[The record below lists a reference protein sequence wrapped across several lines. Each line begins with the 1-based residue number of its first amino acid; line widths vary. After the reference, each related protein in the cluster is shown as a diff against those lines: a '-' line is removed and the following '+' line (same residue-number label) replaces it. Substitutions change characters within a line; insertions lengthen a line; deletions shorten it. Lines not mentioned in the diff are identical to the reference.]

1 MPVTSLRRI
10 MTVALALLG
19 LAASPTPALASPSGG
34 GSGQGAPFDSG
45 PVRSSEEAV
54 RISVEAAAARV
65 APGADVPVAIVLD
78 FRPSWHAWSD
88 DRSLP
93 ASVARFDGAIH
104 TSVHVDTASIGA
116 GILRAAAAPTPMR
129 PGMPGPDGTA
139 AALVQWPAYAT
150 IEADV
155 GDGKKP
161 YAVFSEQAV
170 IFLPLVVAPDAPAG
184 QATLKGYVQLQACD
198 DSTCVAP
205 ADIPFTVSVT
215 VEPGATVG
223 APGPRFASFDPS
235 IFASIH
241 SGQRGAAAVRFDI
254 FGRTF
259 EIDPTGSGFLALLL
273 VAALG
278 GSLLNFTPC
287 VLPVI
292 PLKILSI
299 SRAAGHPRRCL
310 ALGVALSAGVVLF
323 WLALG
328 AAMSLIS
335 GFTSANQLFQ
345 YPLFTIGVGVVIA
358 VMALGMCGAFNVVL
372 PQRVYMVETK
382 QDTLPGAV
390 GFGVM
395 TAVLST
401 PCTAPLMGAAAAWA
415 VTESPA
421 TVLSVFGSIG
431 AGMALPYLIL
441 SAKPKLVDR
450 VPRSG
455 PASDALKTTMGLL
468 LLAAAAY
475 FVGSGLS
482 GAMVTAPDPPSTAYW
497 WVVAACA
504 IGAGCYMFARTMALA
519 KSIRTRMALGAA
531 SALIVAISVGVGVRM
546 TDKGPI
552 PWTYYTPER
561 FAEALA
567 RGDAVML
574 DFTAEWCLN
583 CKTLEKT
590 VLESSPVVARIA
602 KGGVVPMKV
611 DITGS
616 NDPGRAKL
624 KEAGRVTIPFLVVY
638 APSGAV
644 TLESD
649 LYTPT
654 QVVEAIDT
662 AVAGQPARR

>member
-1 MPVTSLRRI
+1 MAARPLRRI
-10 MTVALALLG
+10 AMAAGALWG
-19 LAASPTPALASPSGG
+19 LAVLLTSPATAGG
-34 GSGQGAPFDSG
+34 GQGSAFDSG
-45 PVRSSEEAV
+45 PVRSSEDAV
-54 RISVEAAAARV
+54 RATVEPAATRV
-65 APGADVPVAIVLD
+65 APGADLPVAIVLD
-78 FRPSWHAWSD
+78 FRPSWHAWAD
-88 DRSLP
+88 DRALP
-93 ASVARFDGAIH
+93 ESVARFDGAIH
-104 TSVHVDTASIGA
+104 TAVHVDRGAIGA
-116 GILRAAAAPTPMR
+116 GPLRATAAPAPMR
-129 PGMPGPDGTA
+129 PGMPPPDGTA
-139 AALVQWPAYAT
+139 AALVQWPAYST

-155 GDGKKP
+155 GDGRKP
-161 YAVFSEQAV
+161 YAVFSDRAV
-170 IFLPLVVAPDAPAG
+170 IYMPLVVAADAPSG
-184 QATLKGYVQLQACD
+184 PATISGYVQLQACD

-205 ADIPFTVSVT
+205 ADIPFSVT
-215 VEPGATVG
+215 VNVEQGATMG
-223 APGPRFASFDPS
+223 APGPLFANFDPA
-235 IFASIH
+235 IFAAIH
-241 SGQRGAAAVRFDI
+241 SGAPGDTAVRFDI

-259 EIDPTGSGFLALLL
+259 DIDPTGAGFLVLLAI
-273 VAALG
+273 AAVG

-323 WLALG
+323 WIALG

-358 VMALGMCGAFNVVL
+358 VMALGMCGAFNIVL

-441 SAKPKLVDR
+441 SAKPSLVER

-482 GAMVTAPDPPSTAYW
+482 GAMVTAPDPPSTMYW
-497 WVVAACA
+497 WAVAACA
-504 IGAGCYMFARTMALA
+504 IAAGGYMFARTMALA
-519 KSIRTRMALGAA
+519 KSVRNRVVLGGA
-531 SALIVAISVGVGVRM
+531 SALIVAVSVGVGVRM

-567 RGDAVML
+567 RGDTVML

-611 DITGS
+611 DITGN

-624 KEAGRVTIPFLVVY
+624 KDAGRVTIPFLVVY
-638 APSGAV
+638 SPNGTP

-649 LYTPT
+649 LYTPA
-654 QVVEAIDT
+654 QVVEAIDRAT
-662 AVAGQPARR
+662 ATK

>member
-1 MPVTSLRRI
+1 MAANPLMRI
-10 MTVALALLG
+10 VVAAGALWGLLAPLNPL
-19 LAASPTPALASPSGG
+19 LAAAGHQGG
-34 GSGQGAPFDSG
+34 AFDSG
-45 PVRSSEEAV
+45 PVRSSEDAV
-54 RISVEAAAARV
+54 RVTVEPAATRV
-65 APGADVPVAIVLD
+65 APGADLPVAIVLD
-78 FRPSWHAWSD
+78 FRPTWHAWSD
-88 DRSLP
+88 DRALP

-104 TSVHVDTASIGA
+104 TSVHV
-116 GILRAAAAPTPMR
+116 AAAAIGTGALRATAAPAPMR
-129 PGMPGPDGTA
+129 PGMPPPDGTA
-139 AALVQWPAYAT
+139 AALVQWPDYST

-155 GDGKKP
+155 GEGKKP
-161 YAVFSEQAV
+161 YAVFSGQTV
-170 IFLPLVVAPDAPAG
+170 IYLPLVVAADAPAG
-184 QATLKGYVQLQACD
+184 SATLSGYVQLQACD

-205 ADIPFTVSVT
+205 ADIPFTVTVT
-215 VEPGATVG
+215 VEPGATMG
-223 APGPRFASFDPS
+223 APGARFASFDPA
-235 IFASIH
+235 IFATIH
-241 SGQRGAAAVRFDI
+241 SGKPGSTAVRFDI

-259 EIDPTGSGFLALLL
+259 EIDPTGAGFFALLL

-310 ALGVALSAGVVLF
+310 QLGLALSAGVVLF

-358 VMALGMCGAFNVVL
+358 VMALGMCGAFNIVL

-441 SAKPKLVDR
+441 SAKPSLVER

-504 IGAGCYMFARTMALA
+504 IGAGAYMFARTMALA
-519 KSIRTRMALGAA
+519 KSIRARVILGAS

-552 PWTYYTPER
+552 PWTYFTPER

-638 APSGAV
+638 APSGTP

-649 LYTPT
+649 LYTPA
-654 QVVEAIDT
+654 QVVEAIDKAT
-662 AVAGQPARR
+662 RAR

>member
-1 MPVTSLRRI
+1 
-10 MTVALALLG
+10 
-19 LAASPTPALASPSGG
+19 
-34 GSGQGAPFDSG
+34 
-45 PVRSSEEAV
+45 
-54 RISVEAAAARV
+54 
-65 APGADVPVAIVLD
+65 
-78 FRPSWHAWSD
+78 
-88 DRSLP
+88 
-93 ASVARFDGAIH
+93 
-104 TSVHVDTASIGA
+104 
-116 GILRAAAAPTPMR
+116 
-129 PGMPGPDGTA
+129 
-139 AALVQWPAYAT
+139 
-150 IEADV
+150 
-155 GDGKKP
+155 
-161 YAVFSEQAV
+161 
-170 IFLPLVVAPDAPAG
+170 
-184 QATLKGYVQLQACD
+184 
-198 DSTCVAP
+198 
-205 ADIPFTVSVT
+205 
-215 VEPGATVG
+215 
-223 APGPRFASFDPS
+223 
-235 IFASIH
+235 
-241 SGQRGAAAVRFDI
+241 
-254 FGRTF
+254 
-259 EIDPTGSGFLALLL
+259 
-273 VAALG
+273 
-278 GSLLNFTPC
+278 
-287 VLPVI
+287 
-292 PLKILSI
+292 
-299 SRAAGHPRRCL
+299 
-310 ALGVALSAGVVLF
+310 
-323 WLALG
+323 
-328 AAMSLIS
+328 
-335 GFTSANQLFQ
+335 
-345 YPLFTIGVGVVIA
+345 VIA
-358 VMALGMCGAFNVVL
+358 VMALGMCGAFSIVL

-382 QDTLPGAV
+382 KDTLPGAV

-441 SAKPKLVDR
+441 SAKPSLVER

-468 LLAAAAY
+468 LLAAAVY

-482 GAMVTAPDPPSTAYW
+482 GAMVTAPDPPSTVYW
-497 WVVAACA
+497 WAVAACA
-504 IGAGCYMFARTMALA
+504 TGAGAYMFARTMALA
-519 KSIRTRMALGAA
+519 KSIRARVVLGAA

-638 APSGAV
+638 APNGTP

-649 LYTPT
+649 LYTPS
-654 QVVEAIDT
+654 QVVAAIDQ
-662 AVAGQPARR
+662 AVGAR